1 MFENRGPEVLRNVV
15 KLHSKLNG
23 EILKTTTVIT
33 IHSKASERKYQKN
46 LNMVRLVRKIKVGFL
61 TTNILFTRDYLDF
74 YSSMETFL
82 HKIILIHKIISRL
95 SCLLYEI
102 SSILLYKVYIT
113 EIICIWCVIK
123 DFFSLIF
130 YHFNNGLRRTWWI
143 IYYLS

>member
-1 MFENRGPEVLRNVV
+1 MFENRGPELLRNLVF

-23 EILKTTTVIT
+23 EILKTTTVNA
-33 IHSKASERKYQKN
+33 IHSKASERKYQIN

-61 TTNILFTRDYLDF
+61 KTNILFTRDYLNF

-95 SCLLYEI
+95 SCLLYDV

-113 EIICIWCVIK
+113 ELICI
-123 DFFSLIF
+123 
-130 YHFNNGLRRTWWI
+130 
-143 IYYLS
+143 